1 MNVKECWFDKGNV
14 IVDLKEWWMT
24 ERKNVEWML
33 KMMKWKNCKNVKMN
47 VQIVN
52 VIGNDEMYVENVE
65 NVQKCKN
72 AESCKM

>member
-1 MNVKECWFDKGNV
+1 
-14 IVDLKEWWMT
+14 
-24 ERKNVEWML
+24 
-33 KMMKWKNCKNVKMN
+33 MN

-65 NVQKCKN
+65 KCKN